1 MPELDLLRF
10 LAAVGVVF
18 FHLLRTGPLAL
29 PSRYG
34 YLGVPLF
41 FLISGFVI
49 LWTATGK
56 TALQFTLARVARLYP
71 SFLVC
76 GILTAIALALA
87 GQAVSL
93 PNLLANLS
101 MLTVVS
107 PKFGAYLDA
116 VYWTLALE
124 IKFYFLIFALL
135 LFKQIHRIE
144 YVLLAWLVVLTL
156 QWPERLTLSDYGA
169 LFVGGCCSY
178 LIRAHGVTWRRAVIL
193 GWSAVLSVWFATQQ
207 HSGFTHLPGVEPKV
221 IVATA
226 IVAMYVLMTAVALR
240 KVRLPA
246 SPTWYVLGSMTY
258 PLYLTHDVIA
268 GSLISLL
275 PFDAWTNLA
284 IALAVVLTI
293 TSLIAWA
300 VERNGC
306 PGLQRK
312 LLSFSSSST
321 RSTAARRLDRPA

>member
-1 MPELDLLRF
+1 MI
-10 LAAVGVVF
+10 LA
-18 FHLLRTGPLAL
+18 
-29 PSRYG
+29 
-34 YLGVPLF
+34 
-41 FLISGFVI
+41 
-49 LWTATGK
+49 
-56 TALQFTLARVARLYP
+56 
-71 SFLVC
+71 
-76 GILTAIALALA
+76 
-87 GQAVSL
+87 
-93 PNLLANLS
+93 
-101 MLTVVS
+101 
-107 PKFGAYLDA
+107 
-116 VYWTLALE
+116 
-124 IKFYFLIFALL
+124 
-135 LFKQIHRIE
+135 
-144 YVLLAWLVVLTL
+144 
-156 QWPERLTLSDYGA
+156 
-169 LFVGGCCSY
+169 
-178 LIRAHGVTWRRAVIL
+178 
-193 GWSAVLSVWFATQQ
+193 WSAVLSVWFAIQQ

-221 IVATA
+221 IVATV

-268 GSLISLL
+268 GLSHLTAAVRCL
-275 PFDAWTNLA
+275 DELA